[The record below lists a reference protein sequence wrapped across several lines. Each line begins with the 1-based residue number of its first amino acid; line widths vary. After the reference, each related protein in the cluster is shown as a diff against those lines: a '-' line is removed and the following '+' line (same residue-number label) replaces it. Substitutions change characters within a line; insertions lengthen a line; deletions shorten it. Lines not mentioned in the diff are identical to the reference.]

1 MYNSLINIVKTSD
14 IKNYSIVNYREL
26 TQYINQNSFNNFK
39 ILNKKQEVRENFV
52 QEVSS
57 LIQREKDMYYFVK
70 KEIRSS
76 FL

>member
-1 MYNSLINIVKTSD
+1 MYNSFINIDKTSD

-57 LIQREKDMYYFVK
+57 LIQREKDMYYFV
-70 KEIRSS
+70 
-76 FL
+76 